1 VSNSRIRLRERK
13 KEDWV
18 VVVAEGIFNG
28 SHEGQFS
35 FQAKPF
41 IDPHSC
47 RMHVEK
53 VPYIAILL
61 LPLPLLIMLML
72 ILMRE
77 KSESVFAG

>member
-47 RMHVEK
+47 RM
-53 VPYIAILL
+53 L